1 MACLTSGD
9 TIPVIAELE
18 AFMDD
23 VAPDQAWSYDW
34 LPARVVCS
42 AACLAC
48 ACVLRPGGKLKD
60 AMHFLERGQRLIR
73 DELTVQRVDLKV
85 CI

>member
-1 MACLTSGD
+1 
-9 TIPVIAELE
+9 
-18 AFMDD
+18 MDD

-60 AMHFLERGQRLIR
+60 AMQFLERGQRLIR
-73 DELTVQRVDLKV
+73 DELTAQRVDLEV
-85 CI
+85 